1 MKKIALLA
9 GLIAAPISAY
19 AADMPNKKMA
29 PVAPAV
35 PEIVSW
41 TGAYVGLQAGMVSSQ
56 TGLNIGIPD
65 VVDLSYP
72 TNTVTQ
78 GLIGG
83 RFGYDWQFDR
93 MVVGIVADADLRIG
107 SASWLPNNTIA
118 QAPYGW
124 KTTSNWDAGVR
135 ARAGYLVTDNF
146 LAYATG
152 GLALAN
158 YKLSNPSYPGEAVWE
173 FDNIWGGTRVGW
185 AVGAGAE
192 YKITKNWS
200 LNVEYLYS
208 DYGTHTPDLGGG
220 YSTKSKIDS
229 NTVKVGVNYR
239 F

>member
-1 MKKIALLA
+1 
-9 GLIAAPISAY
+9 
-19 AADMPNKKMA
+19 MPNKKMA

-41 TGAYVGLQAGMVSSQ
+41 NGAYVGLQAGMVSSQ
-56 TGLNIGIPD
+56 TGLNFISPVTPYDIA
-65 VVDLSYP
+65 YP
-72 TNTVTQ
+72 TNTITQ
-78 GLIGG
+78 GLVGG
-83 RFGYDWQFDR
+83 RFGYDLQFNR
-93 MVVGIVADADLRIG
+93 VVVGVVADADLRIG

-118 QAPYGW
+118 QDPYGW

-135 ARAGYLVTDNF
+135 ARAGYLVTDSF

-158 YKLSNPSYPGEAVWE
+158 YKLSNPSYPGAAAWG
-173 FDNIWGGTRVGW
+173 FDNLWGGTRVGW

-208 DYGTHTPDLGGG
+208 DFGKHSTDLGGG
-220 YSTKSKIDS
+220 YSMKSKIDS